1 MAYFWKKIASM
12 LRVLPG
18 VLFLLVVLS
27 ACKSS
32 KIPKLEREF
41 TEMATEQE
49 SILFLPLRVDVAALR
64 SSLDRELS
72 GLLSEGE
79 AFTDGDLTV
88 VASKLGELELE
99 VADRTISYGL
109 PLALDITYDVGISRV
124 GARGDIDLD
133 FKTDFFFDEDWELR
147 TETTLTDYR
156 WLRKPSLKLG
166 GVSLPLGA
174 LGNLILKFGRNQIA
188 RTIDEQVKQNVP
200 LRQWVEDAWQMM
212 RDPILLDET
221 YRAWLLVHPQDFAMS
236 PFRLEEGQWG
246 FTLRARAQPEVS
258 VGEKPASP
266 DSGEALPLLQRFYPE
281 EGQDYFTI
289 FIRGAIP
296 YAEAEA
302 LARSELLGE
311 TFSAGKRSV
320 TVNDLTL
327 SGRNGLLQV
336 EMDLSGSYEGT
347 IQVEGRPTYNTQRQ
361 KLEFK
366 DLDYSMQTRNL
377 LFKSAGW
384 LLKSALKGRLQKELN
399 AYLDSGLT
407 DWKAMLEE
415 QLRQTELGPG
425 LRLASAVRELR
436 ILRAEALAEGFEATV
451 GVSGKLAVEV
461 RGL

>member
-1 MAYFWKKIASM
+1 M

-18 VLFLLVVLS
+18 VLFLAVALS

-32 KIPKLEREF
+32 KIPKLDHEL
-41 TEMATEQE
+41 TAMTTEQE

-72 GLLSEGE
+72 GQLSAGE

-99 VADRTISYGL
+99 VADRTIRYGL
-109 PLALDITYDVGISRV
+109 PLALDITYDVGISRI

-133 FKTDFFFDEDWELR
+133 FSTDFFFDENWELR
-147 TETTLTDYR
+147 TETTLTDYQL
-156 WLRKPSLKLG
+156 LRKPSLKLG

-188 RTIDEQVKQNVP
+188 RTIDEQVRQNVP
-200 LRQWVEDAWQMM
+200 LRQWIEEAWQMM

-246 FTLRARAQPEVS
+246 FTLRARARPEVS
-258 VGEKPASP
+258 VGEQPASP
-266 DSGEALPLLQRFYPE
+266 NSGKALPLLHRFYPE
-281 EGQDYFTI
+281 EGQNYFTI
-289 FIRGAIP
+289 FIRGGIP
-296 YAEAEA
+296 YAEDEA
-302 LARSELLGE
+302 LARSQLVGE

-320 TVNDLTL
+320 TVNDLAL
-327 SGRNGLLQV
+327 SGHNGLLQV
-336 EMDLSGSYEGT
+336 DIDLSGNYEGT
-347 IQVEGRPTYNTQRQ
+347 IQVAGRPTYNAQR
-361 KLEFK
+361 KKMEFK
-366 DLDYSMQTRNL
+366 DLNYSMKTRNL

-384 LLKSALKGRLQKELN
+384 LLKSALKGRLQKQLN

-415 QLRQTELGPG
+415 QLRQAELGPG
-425 LRLASAVRELR
+425 VQLVSQVKELR
-436 ILRAEALAEGFEATV
+436 ILRAEALEEGFEATV
-451 GVSGKLAVEV
+451 GVSGTLAVEV